1 MDLLFLVSIKVKD
14 FENSYEKIETL
25 INRYANTCLHFITN
39 QNIPNNN
46 LIIYITDSEDLDKV
60 LNSIKAKS
68 FQLISAI
75 IQYGSTDVKNN
86 TIRDICYSLIDLIIK
101 NLDYFVSSQI
111 LFNLEN
117 HEKNL
122 DLLFYHIFLFL
133 SRCLNREPILS
144 NFMPYVRK

>member
-1 MDLLFLVSIKVKD
+1 M
-14 FENSYEKIETL
+14 
-25 INRYANTCLHFITN
+25 NTCLHFITN
-39 QNIPNNN
+39 QSIPNNN
-46 LIIYITDSEDLDKV
+46 LIIYITDNEDLDKV

-75 IQYGSTDVKNN
+75 IQYGSTDIKND
-86 TIRDICYSLIDLIIK
+86 TVREICYTLIDLIIK

-117 HEKNL
+117 QEKNL

-144 NFMPYVRK
+144 NFMPFVRK